1 MKTFKVKNYKGNLLE
16 STKKF
21 QASHKNMRIVE
32 AFEDAGVLN
41 ITAEPNVADPELQQT
56 PPPEFP
62 AAEVA
67 AQETADPIAV
77 FGSKLLSFG
86 VEAHLWHLNC
96 SRNAEHLALKDLY
109 EACDD
114 VGDRLL
120 EASIGQTGV
129 PAAFVGTE
137 DMDPAYTEASIGK
150 IVGIKNEAAAL
161 IGAGDA
167 GMDNILGEFC
177 ETCNSIIYKLKRLA

>member
-1 MKTFKVKNYKGNLLE
+1 MKKFTTKNYKGNFVE
-16 STKKF
+16 SLKNF
-21 QASHKNMRIVE
+21 QESHKELRVCE
-32 AFEDAGVLN
+32 AFEDAGTLN
-41 ITAEPNVADPELQQT
+41 IMAEPNVSDPAL
-56 PPPEFP
+56 PPPEEP
-62 AAEVA
+62 AAEPVA
-67 AQETADPIAV
+67 AQEAQPSDQIAV

-86 VEAHLWHLNC
+86 IEAHLWHLNC
-96 SRNAEHLALKDLY
+96 ARNAEHLALKDLY

-120 EASIGQTGV
+120 EASIGQSGQ

-137 DMDPAYTEASIGK
+137 DMDPAYTEVSIEK
-150 IVGIKNEAAAL
+150 IIAIKNEAASL

-177 ETCNSIIYKLKRLA
+177 ETCNSIIYKLKRLI